1 MLIDDDI
8 HTWKS
13 DVLQALFS
21 DEDMYFVEGIHLS
34 PALKEYYLVWNESS
48 TEKFSVRSAYTL
60 GIVFSIFYG
69 LLALHLRCDLFGG
82 EP

>member
-8 HTWKS
+8 HNWKS

-60 GIVFSIFYG
+60 GIVFGIFYG